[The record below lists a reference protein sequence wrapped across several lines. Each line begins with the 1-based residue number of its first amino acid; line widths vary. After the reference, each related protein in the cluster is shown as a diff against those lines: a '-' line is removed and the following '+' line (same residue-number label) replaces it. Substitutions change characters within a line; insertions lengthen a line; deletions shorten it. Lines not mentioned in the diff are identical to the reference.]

1 MTSEDLP
8 NGFTGFSQRRPGFV
22 SAGDALRRSRA
33 ERDAL
38 HVDTGSRGFRNTE
51 LQAARSGWQVPNV
64 VKPEQ
69 GPGPEKSLWGKSNDF
84 FPADMRKYLRVPE
97 GGESGPQFDY
107 EALADIPEVDK
118 RWAWIEVDLGAIHHN
133 TLAVKQLLE
142 PGVKLMAVVKADAY
156 GHGAV
161 RCARSA
167 LSAGADQLGVAT
179 VDEAIELRDAG
190 IGAPILVLA
199 EPPSATI
206 PLLLAYRIM
215 PSVYTAEFAVQY
227 AEAADS
233 IGLRAP
239 YHLKVNTGMNRIGVR
254 FDEVIEFMR
263 RVSFHRALELVGT
276 FTHFATADAPDTME
290 FNIQAT
296 HFVET
301 IAEMRAY
308 GIDPGIVHAANSS
321 AIIRYPEV
329 HFDMVRLG
337 ISMYGYYTCPETY
350 GVIDLIPAM
359 SVHARITQ
367 VKTVPVGEG
376 VSYGLLHRSG
386 GFSKICTIPLGYADG
401 YQRGLSDRID
411 VIMDG
416 SKHPQVGTICMDQAM
431 FEVDLRTRRSTGKLD
446 PQIGDEV
453 LVVGAAGNAVVTID
467 EMADLLDTVPYEIC
481 LGFGRSRLAR
491 IFTSSR

>member
-1 MTSEDLP
+1 MASEDIP
-8 NGFTGFSQRRPGFV
+8 NGFTGFSQRRPGFQ
-22 SAGDALRRSRA
+22 SAGDALRRSRIGSDGLVD
-33 ERDAL
+33 RD
-38 HVDTGSRGFRNTE
+38 SRGFRNTE
-51 LQAARSGWQVPNV
+51 TQAARSGWQVPNA
-64 VKPEQ
+64 VKPEPQTQKEQ
-69 GPGPEKSLWGKSNDF
+69 GLWGKSNDF
-84 FPADMRKYLRVPE
+84 FPADMRKYLTVPE
-97 GGESGPQFDY
+97 SGQSGPQFNY
-107 EALADIPEVDK
+107 EELSDIPETDK
-118 RWAWIEVDLGAIHHN
+118 RWSWVQVDLGAIHHN
-133 TLAVKQLLE
+133 TLALKQLLE

-167 LSAGADQLGVAT
+167 MSAGADYLGVAT
-179 VDEAIELRDAG
+179 VDEAVELRLAG

-199 EPPSATI
+199 EPPAATI

-276 FTHFATADAPDTME
+276 FTHFATADAADTME
-290 FNIQAT
+290 FNIQAS

-308 GIDPGIVHAANSS
+308 GIDPGIVHAANS
-321 AIIRYPEV
+321 AATIRYPEV
-329 HFDMVRLG
+329 HFDMVRPG
-337 ISMYGYYTCPETY
+337 ISLYGYYPCPETY
-350 GVIDLIPAM
+350 GMVDLVPAM

-386 GFSKICTIPLGYADG
+386 GFTKVCTLPIGYADG
-401 YQRGLSDRID
+401 YRRGLSDRID
-411 VIMDG
+411 VIMEG
-416 SKHPQVGTICMDQAM
+416 NKHPQVGAICMDQCM
-431 FEVDLRTRRSTGKLD
+431 FEVDLRTRRTLGRLE
-446 PQIGDEV
+446 PEIGDEV
-453 LVVGAAGNAVVTID
+453 LLVGAQGNAVVTID
-467 EMADLLDTVPYEIC
+467 EMADLLGTVPHEVCI
-481 LGFGRSRLAR
+481 GFGTSRMPR
-491 IFTSSR
+491 IYS

>member
-1 MTSEDLP
+1 M
-8 NGFTGFSQRRPGFV
+8 
-22 SAGDALRRSRA
+22 RRSRA
-33 ERDAL
+33 DRDAFK
-38 HVDTGSRGFRNTE
+38 VDTTSRGFRKTE
-51 LQAARSGWQVPNV
+51 YQAAKSGWQVPNT

-84 FPADMRKYLRVPE
+84 FPADMHKYLTIPKGGAAGPE
-97 GGESGPQFDY
+97 FNYQE
-107 EALADIPEVDK
+107 LADIPEVDK
-118 RWAWIEVDLGAIHHN
+118 RWSWVEVDLGAIHHN
-133 TLAVKQLLE
+133 ALEVKQRLE

-167 LSAGADQLGVAT
+167 LSAGADYLGVAS
-179 VDEAIELRDAG
+179 VDEAVELRLDG

-199 EPPSATI
+199 EPPAATI

-276 FTHFATADAPDTME
+276 YTHFATADAADTME
-290 FNIQAT
+290 FNIQAS

-301 IAEMRAY
+301 IAEMRSF
-308 GIDPGIVHAANSS
+308 GIDPGIVHAANSA

-337 ISMYGYYTCPETY
+337 ISLYGYYPCPETY
-350 GVIDLIPAM
+350 GMIDLVPAM

-367 VKTVPVGEG
+367 VKSVPVGEG

-386 GFSKICTIPLGYADG
+386 GFSKICTLPIGYADG
-401 YQRGLSDRID
+401 YRRGLSDRID
-411 VIMDG
+411 VIMG
-416 SKHPQVGTICMDQAM
+416 SALHPQVGTICMDQSM
-431 FEVDLRTRRSTGKLD
+431 FEVDLRTRRSAGKSD

-453 LVVGAAGNAVVTID
+453 LIVGASGNAVVTID
-467 EMADLLDTVPYEIC
+467 EMAEILDTVPHEIC
-481 LGFGRSRLAR
+481 IGFG
-491 IFTSSR
+491 SSRMPRVYT